1 MCSRSKGHRMENS
14 KVATRV
20 RAIII
25 EQLGVDPAR
34 ATDDASIVDDLGAD
48 SLEVAQIVMMI
59 EDEFNIEISDESA
72 ADAVVTVGDA
82 IYVVVASK
90 TKS

>member
-1 MCSRSKGHRMENS
+1 MDGSSN
-14 KVATRV
+14 VANRV

-72 ADAVVTVGDA
+72 DAVCYGWRCHLRRRRVKD
-82 IYVVVASK
+82 
-90 TKS
+90 

>member
-1 MCSRSKGHRMENS
+1 MENS
-14 KVATRV
+14 SANAASRV

-25 EQLGVDPAR
+25 EQLGVDPAH
-34 ATDDASIVDDLGAD
+34 AVDDSSIVDDLGAD

-59 EDEFNIEISDESA
+59 EDEFNIEISDDVAE
-72 ADAVVTVGDA
+72 AVITVGDA
-82 IYVVVASK
+82 IYVVTSK

>member
-14 KVATRV
+14 KAATRV

-72 ADAVVTVGDA
+72 DAVVTVGDA

>member
-1 MCSRSKGHRMENS
+1 MENS

>member
-1 MCSRSKGHRMENS
+1 MENS
-14 KVATRV
+14 SANAASRV

-25 EQLGVDPAR
+25 EQLGVNPAH
-34 ATDDASIVDDLGAD
+34 AVDDASIVDDLGAD

-59 EDEFNIEISDESA
+59 EDEFNIEISDDVAE
-72 ADAVVTVGDA
+72 AVITVGDA
-82 IYVVVASK
+82 IYVVTSK

>member
-1 MCSRSKGHRMENS
+1 MLSLQGTPMENS
-14 KVATRV
+14 NVADRV
-20 RAIII
+20 RAIIF
-25 EQLGVDPAR
+25 EQLGVDPAH

-59 EDEFNIEISDESA
+59 EDEFNIEISDDA

-82 IYVVVASK
+82 VYVVLASK
-90 TKS
+90 TKR